1 MVRTV
6 ALVPL
11 MALLPAPA
19 LGEEPAARERP
30 AAELLSA
37 GLARAKDG
45 GKRVFLLFGSPG

>member
-1 MVRTV
+1 MIRAV
-6 ALVPL
+6 AFVPL
-11 MALLPAPA
+11 ISLLPAPA
-19 LGEEPAARERP
+19 LAEEPAGRSAS